1 MQDLFG
7 QLGINLP
14 MLLAQILNFAIL
26 LVVLTLFVYRPLIK
40 LMAERQQKIKFG
52 LEGAKE
58 VENKLAEIETLKEH
72 SLAQANKTA
81 LKIVGEAENLA
92 VKTGQE
98 IVTQAEKRG
107 ENILLEAQHLA
118 EIRRAEEL
126 DKLSTESRDLVR
138 LALAQA
144 VGMNPDEVDEKLI
157 TEASRLVDNLKT
169 KI

>member
-14 MLLAQILNFAIL
+14 MLFAQILNFAIL

-58 VENKLAEIETLKEH
+58 VENKMAEIEILKEH

-81 LKIVGEAENLA
+81 LKIVGEAENIA
-92 VKTGQE
+92 IKTGQE
-98 IVTQAEKRG
+98 IVAQAEKRG
-107 ENILLEAQHLA
+107 EDIILSAQHLA
-118 EIRRAEEL
+118 EIRRMEEL
-126 DKLSTESRDLVR
+126 DKLSAESRELVR
-138 LALAQA
+138 VALAQA
-144 VGMNPDEVDEKLI
+144 VGINPGEVDERLI
-157 TEASRLVDNLKT
+157 QDASRLVGELKA
-169 KI
+169 KR